1 MLAQPV
7 NPGWQKPLAL
17 IRTLIDRYGFFRNGW
32 VLDAMCGSGT
42 TTHAAILSGMNSFL
56 FDSND
61 WKVKAALNR
70 AVEWRSQYDQNAEL
84 VGKEPQNPND
94 EEDLID
100 DDDEGGDGGKGDD
113 VLHDDLLAMAGT
125 EAVDGEEPTGTM
137 CLLVIQFL
145 SSVSNSIVRELK
157 LA

>member
-1 MLAQPV
+1 
-7 NPGWQKPLAL
+7 
-17 IRTLIDRYGFFRNGW
+17 
-32 VLDAMCGSGT
+32 MCGSGT

-113 VLHDDLLAMAGT
+113 VLHDALLAMAGT

-145 SSVSNSIVRELK
+145 SSVSNSRQRTQAGLTFLCVCCCSTRCWYRRYTTSRSR
-157 LA
+157 